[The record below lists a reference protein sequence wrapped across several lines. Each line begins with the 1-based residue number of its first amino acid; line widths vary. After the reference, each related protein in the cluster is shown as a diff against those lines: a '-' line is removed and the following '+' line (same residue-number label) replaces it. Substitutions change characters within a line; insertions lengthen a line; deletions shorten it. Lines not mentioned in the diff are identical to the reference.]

1 MLLLERVRQFVR
13 RHGLAGRDTHVVV
26 ALSGGSDS
34 VALTH
39 ILRDLQTEGELRV
52 VGLAHFNHQLRHAAD
67 EDERFC
73 RRLAESL
80 GWPICVE
87 REDVAARARLE
98 RRSVESAARTA
109 RHAFFERARAHF
121 AAHAVAL
128 GHTRDDQAETFLLR
142 LTRGAGLRG
151 LAAMHPRNGVLI
163 RPLLSCRRDELR
175 AYLAEAGITYVED
188 ESNADVS
195 IPRNRVR
202 AELIPFLEDRFNP
215 RIVDVLADEA
225 DLVREILQWIQSEAD
240 KLLARSLK
248 PQVSG
253 PPSSG
258 VSPDTSDFRL
268 ETSYLE
274 IDALMAAPP
283 ALRQFAL
290 WQAMSAVAGGRPVS
304 FEHVQ
309 SALHLLESAEGGAA
323 DLPGH
328 RLERKGA
335 LLVLTGRPPGVSGR
349 QVRQDGTNFFDYELS
364 IPGEVVVPAIG
375 SVVSAETLPAGVS
388 DPRVLSGDPTVAVVR
403 ADLCGGRWRV
413 RNRHPGDRFRP
424 LGLDGRKKLQDFF
437 VDQKVPRQER
447 DRVPLVVNEA
457 GRIVWVAGY
466 GIDEMFRVTDPAQA
480 VVILRLKL
488 LGGPA

>member
-1 MLLLERVRQFVR
+1 MQLLERVRQFLR

-98 RRSVESAARTA
+98 RRSVESAGRTA

-248 PQVSG
+248 PQVSS
-253 PPSSG
+253 PPSSD
-258 VSPDTSDFRL
+258 VSPVGSDFRL

-274 IDALMAAPP
+274 IDSLMTAPP

-290 WQAMSAVAGGRPVS
+290 WQAMGAVAGGRPVS

-309 SALHLLESAEGGAA
+309 SALRLLESAEGGAA

-335 LLVLTGRPPGVSGR
+335 LLVLTGRPPGASGR
-349 QVRQDGTNFFDYELS
+349 RVRQDGKNFFDHELS
-364 IPGEVVVPAIG
+364 IPGEVVVPSIG

-403 ADLCGGRWRV
+403 ADLCSGRWRV

-437 VDQKVPRQER
+437 VDHKVPRQER

-488 LGGPA
+488 LGGPV

>member
-1 MLLLERVRQFVR
+1 MQLLDRVRQFIR
-13 RHGLAGRDTHVVV
+13 RHDLAAGDTRVVG

-39 ILRDLQTEGELRV
+39 ILRDLQAEGDLRV

-87 REDVAARARLE
+87 REDIAARAALE

-121 AAHAVAL
+121 AANVVAL

-142 LTRGAGLRG
+142 LTRGAGPRG

-175 AYLAEAGITYVED
+175 SYLAEAGIIHVED

-215 RIVDVLADEA
+215 RIVDILAAEA
-225 DLVREILQWIQSEAD
+225 DLVREILQWIQTEAD

-248 PQVSG
+248 PQV
-253 PPSSG
+253 PSRPG
-258 VSPDTSDFRL
+258 TGIVADTSDFRL

-274 IDALMAAPP
+274 VDALMAAPP

-290 WQAMSAVAGGRPVS
+290 WQAMSAAAGGRPVS

-309 SALHLLESAEGGAA
+309 SALRLLESAGGTA
-323 DLPGH
+323 DFPGH
-328 RLERKGA
+328 RLERKGIW
-335 LLVLTGRPPGVSGR
+335 LVLTGRSPGISGR
-349 QVRQDGTNFFDYELS
+349 QVQQHGTNFFDFELS
-364 IPGEVVVPAIG
+364 IPGEVVVPSIG
-375 SVVSAETLPAGVS
+375 SVVSAETLPTGVS
-388 DPRVLSGDPTVAVVR
+388 DPRALSRDPTVAVVR
-403 ADLCGGRWRV
+403 ADLCSGRWRV

-424 LGLDGRKKLQDFF
+424 VGLDGRKKLQDFF

-466 GIDEMFRVTDPAQA
+466 GIDEMFRVTDTAQA

-488 LGGPA
+488 LGGPV

>member
-1 MLLLERVRQFVR
+1 METLLDRVRQFVR
-13 RHGLAGRDTHVVV
+13 RHQLAGRDTDVVV

-39 ILRDLQTEGELRV
+39 ILRDLQTERELRV
-52 VGLAHFNHQLRHAAD
+52 VGLAHFNHQLRDAAD
-67 EDERFC
+67 EDEQFC

-98 RRSVESAARTA
+98 RRSLESAARAA
-109 RHAFFERARAHF
+109 RHAFFERARTHF

-142 LTRGAGLRG
+142 LVRGAGLRG
-151 LAAMHPRNGVLI
+151 LAGMHPRNGLLI

-175 AYLAEAGITYVED
+175 AYLVQAGTSYVDD

-225 DLVREILQWIQSEAD
+225 DLVRDILQWIQAEAD
-240 KLLARSLK
+240 KLLARSHR
-248 PQVSG
+248 PREAG
-253 PPSSG
+253 RPSSG
-258 VSPDTSDFRL
+258 PGSDASDFRL
-268 ETSYLE
+268 ETSYLT
-274 IDALMAAPP
+274 IDTLMAAPP

-290 WQAMSAVAGGRPVS
+290 WQAMNTAAVGRPVS

-309 SALHLLESAEGGAA
+309 SALRLLESPGGTV
-323 DLPGH
+323 DFPGH
-328 RLERKGA
+328 RLERQGG

-349 QVRQDGTNFFDYELS
+349 VRQHGTNFFEHELS
-364 IPGEVVVPAIG
+364 IPGEVVVPSIG
-375 SVVSAETLPAGVS
+375 SVVSAESSPAGAS
-388 DPRVLSGDPTVAVVR
+388 DTRALSADPTVAVVR
-403 ADLCGGRWRV
+403 ADLCSGHWRV

-424 LGLDGRKKLQDFF
+424 LGMGGQKKLQDFF
-437 VDQKVPRQER
+437 VDHKVPRQQR